1 MKSKFLTYAL
11 IFMALLV
18 VFQYVYSMQI
28 IDKYEA
34 DIQIFKF
41 KIQTLESENVAL
53 KAQIL

>member
-18 VFQYVYSMQI
+18 VFQYVYYVQI

-34 DIQIFKF
+34 DIQTFKF

>member
-1 MKSKFLTYAL
+1 
-11 IFMALLV
+11 MALLV

>member
-18 VFQYVYSMQI
+18 VFQYVYTMQI

-34 DIQIFKF
+34 DIQTLKF
-41 KIQTLESENVAL
+41 KIQTLESENKAL

>member
-11 IFMALLV
+11 IFMALLA
-18 VFQYVYSMQI
+18 VFQHVYSMQI

-34 DIQIFKF
+34 DIHTLKF
-41 KIQTLESENVAL
+41 KIQNLESENVAL